1 MKMPAVEPFFMVL
14 MKNMLKVQPG
24 NKLIYHF
31 DLKGSKFKRKTI
43 NSEAMKNFC
52 LNLKNNK

>member
-1 MKMPAVEPFFMVL
+1 MKMPAVEPFHMVL

-31 DLKGSKFKRKTI
+31 DLKGSKYNRRTM
-43 NSEAMKNFC
+43 NVNAMQNFC
-52 LNLKNNK
+52 